1 MLKFAVYTK
10 LCLAMPM
17 YRKFV
22 TAAGKKAKLTQVLNS
37 QGAAKDVQMYRSAV
51 YLVCFQISSHLLVRT
66 RERDRWLLD
75 QCHVVDLHER
85 EQRRAKR
92 VKQRIE

>member
-1 MLKFAVYTK
+1 VSRDADVSEIRHRGREKSKTYTGSK
-10 LCLAMPM
+10 QP
-17 YRKFV
+17 
-22 TAAGKKAKLTQVLNS
+22 
-37 QGAAKDVQMYRSAV
+37 GAAKDVQMYRSAV